1 MSPFRRHP
9 FHHLVVVGVVALAL
23 SSMLGCA
30 TYGPPKLAP
39 GASVAD
45 ATTALGPPT
54 GNYALPAGGKRLEFA
69 RGPFGKHTYMLDF
82 DSQGRMLGWAQVL
95 TEARFNAV
103 RAGTPKDE
111 VLLALGRPSEQS
123 RIALQRQTVWS
134 YRFEDHFCRWFQVG
148 IDDAGR
154 VTDTGYFPDPLCDPK
169 DRGDLVFGRDHGRRG

>member
-1 MSPFRRHP
+1 MSMNLTRWPR
-9 FHHLVVVGVVALAL
+9 LAGACLAL
-23 SSMLGCA
+23 CVLSACA

-45 ATTALGPPT
+45 ATRALGAPT
-54 GNYALPAGGKRLEFA
+54 GEYALPAGAKRLEFA

-82 DSQGRMLGWAQVL
+82 DAQQRLLGWTQVL

-103 RAGTPKDE
+103 RAGTPKGD
-111 VLLALGRPSEQS
+111 VLLALGRPSETS

-148 IDDAGR
+148 IDEAGR
-154 VTDTGYFPDPLCDPK
+154 VTDTGYFPDPMCEPK
-169 DRGDLVFGRDHGRRG
+169 DPGDLVSRLVR